1 MDTINRLA
9 TSTRQ
14 LRIKVLGVG
23 GAGCTA
29 VAHLARE
36 NLAGVSFTVINT
48 DASALAQ
55 SPIEERLLI
64 GTRSCRGLGAGGDLE
79 RGRVAAEEDSPAIAA
94 LTENADLVFV
104 VAGLGGGTGSGATP
118 VIARVARDCK
128 ALVLGVVVTPFQF
141 EGVRRQQQATFAL
154 HELKAVTDA
163 VICLP
168 NQKLLRLVDETA
180 PLSDALAGINA
191 FIADAVRSIWML
203 VTRRGIVQADFASLC
218 AVTQGRHAESSL
230 AIGRASGENRVAE
243 AADKLLM
250 HPLIDEGALLSD
262 ATIVLVSI
270 VASPGLSMGE
280 VHGIM
285 ERISNVAHSAHIL
298 MGAVID
304 ESLDDQLTV
313 TLIAGRGE
321 SEAAA
326 ASRLE
331 ASTPGVENGHAA
343 GTPSRASAKAQPAPT
358 GEVAAA
364 TRPRKPGQRLRQTQ
378 LPLEIIS
385 RGRFEKSEPTIHHG
399 QDLDVPTYIRRGV
412 ALN

>member
-1 MDTINRLA
+1 MDTINPFA
-9 TSTRQ
+9 TSTRE

-36 NLAGVSFTVINT
+36 NLAGVSFAVINT

-55 SPIEERLLI
+55 SPIEQRLLI

-79 RGRVAAEEDSPAIAA
+79 RGRTAAEEDSPAIAA
-94 LTENADLVFV
+94 LTQNTDLVFV

-118 VIARVARDCK
+118 VIARIARDCK

-141 EGVRRQQQATFAL
+141 EGVRRQQQASFAL
-154 HELKAVTDA
+154 HELKTVADA

-191 FIADAVRSIWML
+191 FIVDAVRSIWTL

-262 ATIVLVSI
+262 ATIILVSI

-285 ERISNVAHSAHIL
+285 ERVSSVAHSAHIV

-304 ESLDDQLTV
+304 ESLADRLTV

-321 SEAAA
+321 SEAAI

-331 ASTPGVENGHAA
+331 ASVSCLENGHVTA
-343 GTPSRASAKAQPAPT
+343 TPSRASAKPQLAPMAD
-358 GEVAAA
+358 VAGAA
-364 TRPRKPGQRLRQTQ
+364 RPRKPGQRLRQTQ

>member
-9 TSTRQ
+9 TSTRD

-79 RGRVAAEEDSPAIAA
+79 RGRAAAEEDSPAIAA
-94 LTENADLVFV
+94 LTENVDLVFV

-118 VIARVARDCK
+118 VIARIARDGK

-141 EGVRRQQQATFAL
+141 EGVRRQQQAGFAL
-154 HELKAVTDA
+154 HELKAVADA
-163 VICLP
+163 VICMP

-180 PLSDALAGINA
+180 PLPDALEGINA
-191 FIADAVRSIWML
+191 FIADAVRSIWTL

-218 AVTQGRHAESSL
+218 AATQGRHAESSL

-243 AADKLLM
+243 AADKLLT

-262 ATIVLVSI
+262 ATIVFVSI

-285 ERISNVAHSAHIL
+285 ERISNIAHSAHIV

-304 ESLDDQLTV
+304 DSLANQLTV

-331 ASTPGVENGHAA
+331 APAPVTENGHPTVAA
-343 GTPSRASAKAQPAPT
+343 SRGIAKATSAPIT
-358 GEVAAA
+358 DVAGAA
-364 TRPRKPGQRLRQTQ
+364 RPRKPGQRLRQTQ

>member
-9 TSTRQ
+9 TSTRE

-23 GAGCTA
+23 GAGSTA

-36 NLAGVSFTVINT
+36 NLAGISFTVINT

-79 RGRVAAEEDSPAIAA
+79 RGRIAAEEDSPAIAA

-118 VIARVARDCK
+118 VIARIARDCK

-141 EGVRRQQQATFAL
+141 EGVRRQQQASFAL

-163 VICLP
+163 VICMP

-191 FIADAVRSIWML
+191 FIADAVRSIWTL
-203 VTRRGIVQADFASLC
+203 VTRRGIVQADFGSLC

-285 ERISNVAHSAHIL
+285 ERISSVAHSAHIV

-304 ESLDDQLTV
+304 ESLADQLTV

-331 ASTPGVENGHAA
+331 ALAPCVENGHVSI
-343 GTPSRASAKAQPAPT
+343 TPSRGNAKAQSAPIADLA
-358 GEVAAA
+358 VAA
-364 TRPRKPGQRLRQTQ
+364 RPRKPGQRLRQTQ

>member
-9 TSTRQ
+9 TSTRE

-23 GAGCTA
+23 GAGCPA

-36 NLAGVSFTVINT
+36 DLAGVSFTVINT

-79 RGRVAAEEDSPAIAA
+79 RGRAAAEEDSPAIAA
-94 LTENADLVFV
+94 LTENADLVFSRCRPGRWNGIGRD
-104 VAGLGGGTGSGATP
+104 AGHCSCRTRLQSA
-118 VIARVARDCK
+118 
-128 ALVLGVVVTPFQF
+128 VLGVVVTPFQF
-141 EGVRRQQQATFAL
+141 EGVRRQQQASFAL
-154 HELKAVTDA
+154 HELKGVADA
-163 VICLP
+163 VICMP

-191 FIADAVRSIWML
+191 FIADAVRSIWTL

-218 AVTQGRHAESSL
+218 AATQGRHAESSL
-230 AIGRASGENRVAE
+230 AIGRAIGENRVAE

-285 ERISNVAHSAHIL
+285 ERISSVAHSAHIV

-304 ESLDDQLTV
+304 ESLADQLTV

-326 ASRLE
+326 ALRVE
-331 ASTPGVENGHAA
+331 APAPGVENGHATVA
-343 GTPSRASAKAQPAPT
+343 LSRGSAKAQPAP
-358 GEVAAA
+358 VADVAGA
-364 TRPRKPGQRLRQTQ
+364 TRPRKPGQRLRQSQ

>member
-1 MDTINRLA
+1 
-9 TSTRQ
+9 
-14 LRIKVLGVG
+14 
-23 GAGCTA
+23 
-29 VAHLARE
+29 
-36 NLAGVSFTVINT
+36 
-48 DASALAQ
+48 
-55 SPIEERLLI
+55 
-64 GTRSCRGLGAGGDLE
+64 
-79 RGRVAAEEDSPAIAA
+79 
-94 LTENADLVFV
+94 
-104 VAGLGGGTGSGATP
+104 
-118 VIARVARDCK
+118 
-128 ALVLGVVVTPFQF
+128 
-141 EGVRRQQQATFAL
+141 
-154 HELKAVTDA
+154 
-163 VICLP
+163 
-168 NQKLLRLVDETA
+168 
-180 PLSDALAGINA
+180 
-191 FIADAVRSIWML
+191 VRSIWTL

-250 HPLIDEGALLSD
+250 HPLIDEDALLSD
-262 ATIVLVSI
+262 ATSVLVSI

-285 ERISNVAHSAHIL
+285 ERISSVAHSAHIV

-304 ESLDDQLTV
+304 ESLADRLTV

-321 SEAAA
+321 SEAAV

-331 ASTPGVENGHAA
+331 APVPAVENGHPIV
-343 GTPSRASAKAQPAPT
+343 TPSRGGAKTQPAP
-358 GEVAAA
+358 VADVAGAA
-364 TRPRKPGQRLRQTQ
+364 RPRKPGQRLRQTQ

>member
-9 TSTRQ
+9 TSTRE

-29 VAHLARE
+29 VAHLARVY
-36 NLAGVSFTVINT
+36 LAGVCFTVINT
-48 DASALAQ
+48 DASARAQ
-55 SPIEERLLI
+55 SPVDERLLI

-79 RGRVAAEEDSPAIAA
+79 RGRAAAEEDSPAIAA

-118 VIARVARDCK
+118 VIARIARDCK

-141 EGVRRQQQATFAL
+141 EGVRRQQQASFAL
-154 HELKAVTDA
+154 HELKAVADA
-163 VICLP
+163 VICMP

-191 FIADAVRSIWML
+191 FIADAVRSIWTL

-230 AIGRASGENRVAE
+230 AIGRGSGENRVAE
-243 AADKLLM
+243 AADKLLA

-280 VHGIM
+280 VHGVM
-285 ERISNVAHSAHIL
+285 ERISHVAHSAHMV

-304 ESLDDQLTV
+304 ESLADQLTV

-326 ASRLE
+326 TSRLE
-331 ASTPGVENGHAA
+331 ATAPGVENGHPMV
-343 GTPSRASAKAQPAPT
+343 TPSRGGGKPQSIPAAD
-358 GEVAAA
+358 VAGAG
-364 TRPRKPGQRLRQTQ
+364 RPRKPGQRLRQTQ